1 LEFLSVINVYLFEF
15 WFREYRYLNIDM
27 VSTVEPDLLIIKK
40 WLLLKS
46 ILDKISSKYIGSVV
60 SKNISSLPFGL
71 RKLYIASAPSE
82 LPPIP
87 IYILSQLKCQS
98 Y

>member
-1 LEFLSVINVYLFEF
+1 MNVYLFEF

-46 ILDKISSKYIGSVV
+46 I
-60 SKNISSLPFGL
+60 
-71 RKLYIASAPSE
+71 
-82 LPPIP
+82 
-87 IYILSQLKCQS
+87 
-98 Y
+98 